1 MLIEIEE
8 DELCELIV
16 KELRG
21 WTDDDDIIE
30 LYLKMYESHGYEE
43 FRYGQIQEVVDN
55 DYINNTSRIYPG
67 DEAYDD
73 IKTLYDEDG
82 LGSIYMRPSLNHG
95 YDSIE
100 AEYNHIFLVRD

>member
-1 MLIEIEE
+1 MIIEIEI
-8 DELCELIV
+8 DDLCKLIAD
-16 KELRG
+16 ELRG

-43 FRYGQIQEVVDN
+43 FRYGKIQEVIDN

-73 IKTLYDEDG
+73 IKTLYNENG
-82 LGSIYMRPSLNHG
+82 LGAIYMRPSLNHG

-100 AEYNHIFLVRD
+100 AENNGILLVR